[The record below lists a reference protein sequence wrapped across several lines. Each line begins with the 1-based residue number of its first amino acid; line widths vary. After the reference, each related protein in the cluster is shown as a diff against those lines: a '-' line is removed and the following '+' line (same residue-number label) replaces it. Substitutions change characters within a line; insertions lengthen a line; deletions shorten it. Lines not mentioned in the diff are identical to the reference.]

1 MKNLI
6 LRLVS
11 LLWTCTAYQ
20 YPFLDPTLDW
30 DERVEDL
37 VDRLTIEEIITQSM
51 MVYDQ
56 PTPGIPRLGIQPHVW
71 ISECLHGHVNSNGT
85 TFPQSLGKSENTCRH
100 CSLFR
105 VSFTVSSL
113 KTSATHNV
121 TRYAHA
127 RFQCQPPF
135 FGRV

>member
-1 MKNLI
+1 MHNLLQFFSDVENISAKMKNLI
-6 LRLVS
+6 LTLVS

-56 PTPGIPRLGIQPHVW
+56 PNPGIPRLGIQPHVW
-71 ISECLHGHVNSNGT
+71 ISECLHGQVNSNGT
-85 TFPQSLGKSENTCRH
+85 TFPQSLGQSAA
-100 CSLFR
+100 FR
-105 VSFTVSSL
+105 
-113 KTSATHNV
+113 
-121 TRYAHA
+121 
-127 RFQCQPPF
+127 
-135 FGRV
+135 